1 MDQDTSTPSQ
11 QFSRAEDIA
20 LILTTCIISALLIY
34 LVYLRSFVF
43 GSVLGNWVDPY
54 LSSVPVFP
62 RWVPLIVLSSLG
74 LLVFL
79 GSKLIHSHER
89 ITLLVLFLFAF
100 CTQALIRKIYPFSLG
115 TIVQSDGANSF
126 YTPALSY
133 STVEILSKF
142 ITLAPLLPLHA
153 KANMPGKIL
162 LFELLR
168 LITASPETMGY
179 LIIFLS
185 SLGTLLLYGICK
197 RLFQNKL
204 IAFYAATLY
213 ILLPGKLFFL
223 PILNTVT
230 PVLML
235 LCFYLFVIYLDTK
248 NLWISLLL
256 GVSGYILI
264 LFEPS
269 PLITGVVLI
278 GILIHAIREKRFSS
292 RDFYRLVSYSSLG
305 FLIMFILFYALFS
318 FNIFQSFFYILK
330 EQQNFIS
337 SYERGYLIWIIENSK
352 DFYYGAGIP
361 VMILFIYATALIFV
375 QTKNL
380 KNIAQW
386 PLESIFTISILVA
399 FLLLLF
405 LGINRG
411 EVIRLWIYLAVLFQ
425 IPASIFIA
433 KIKKGGGSVLPCCKH
448 VGDSNHGYFA
458 SGWLYKTL
466 ITYHH
471 IKLRQT
477 VAALLTRISLENR
490 RVQA

>member
-1 MDQDTSTPSQ
+1 MDQDSSTQSQ
-11 QFSRAEDIA
+11 QSSRAEDIA
-20 LILTTCIISALLIY
+20 LILTACIVSALLIY
-34 LVYLRSFVF
+34 LVYLRSYVF
-43 GSVLGNWVDPY
+43 GSLLGNWVDPY

-62 RWVPLIVLSSLG
+62 KWIPVFVLLLLG
-74 LLVFL
+74 LLIFL
-79 GSKLIHSHER
+79 GRKLIHSCER
-89 ITLLVLFLFAF
+89 NALFVLYLFAIL
-100 CTQALIRKIYPFSLG
+100 TQSAIRNIYPYSLES
-115 TIVQSDGANSF
+115 VVKSDGANSF
-126 YTPALSY
+126 YTSALSY
-133 STVEILSKF
+133 STVEILSEF
-142 ITLAPLLPLHA
+142 MTLAPSLPLHA

-197 RLFQNKL
+197 RLFQNRL

-230 PVLML
+230 PVFML

-248 NLWISLLL
+248 NPWISLLL

-278 GILIHAIREKRFSS
+278 GILIHAIREKQFSG
-292 RDFYRLVSYSSLG
+292 RDFYRLVIYSSLG
-305 FLIMFILFYALFS
+305 FLIMFIVFYVFFF
-318 FNIFQSFFYILK
+318 FNIFLSFLYILK
-330 EQQNFIS
+330 EASSFNL
-337 SYERGYLIWIIENSK
+337 SYERSYLIWIIANNK
-352 DFYYGAGIP
+352 DFFYGAGIP
-361 VMILFIYATALIFV
+361 VTIIFVYATALIFI

-380 KNIAQW
+380 KNITQW
-386 PLESIFTISILVA
+386 PLESIFTISILVT

-425 IPASIFIA
+425 VPASIFIA
-433 KIKKGGGSVLPCCKH
+433 KNEKGGVLFFLVASILVIQTMVTLH
-448 VGDSNHGYFA
+448 RVGF
-458 SGWLYKTL
+458 
-466 ITYHH
+466 I
-471 IKLRQT
+471 RP
-477 VAALLTRISLENR
+477 
-490 RVQA
+490 

>member
-1 MDQDTSTPSQ
+1 VNQDSSPPTPQS
-11 QFSRAEDIA
+11 SKIDSIA
-20 LILTTCIISALLIY
+20 LILTACIISALLIY
-34 LVYLRSFVF
+34 LVYLRSYVF

-62 RWVPLIVLSSLG
+62 KWVPMIILLSLG

-79 GSKLIHSHER
+79 GSKLIHSYER
-89 ITLLVLFLFAF
+89 ITLFILFLFAV
-100 CTQALIRKIYPFSLG
+100 CTQSLIRKIYPFSLG

-126 YTPALSY
+126 YTPAFSY
-133 STVEILSKF
+133 SAVEILSKF
-142 ITLAPLLPLHA
+142 IALSPSLPLHS

-168 LITASPETMGY
+168 LFTASPETMGY
-179 LIIFLS
+179 LIILLS
-185 SLGTLLLYGICK
+185 SLGALLLYGICR
-197 RLFQNKL
+197 RLFQNRL

-235 LCFYLFVIYLDTK
+235 MCFYLFAIYLDNK
-248 NLWISLLL
+248 KFWIPLLL
-256 GVSGYILI
+256 GVSGYILV

-269 PLITGVVLI
+269 PLITGIVLI
-278 GILIHAIREKRFSS
+278 GILVHAIREKRLSGG
-292 RDFYRLVSYSSLG
+292 DFYRLVIYSSLG
-305 FLIMFILFYALFS
+305 FLFMFIIFYMLFS
-318 FNIFQSFFYILK
+318 FNIFQVFFYIFN

-361 VMILFIYATALIFV
+361 VMIIFIYMTAFILV

-380 KNIAQW
+380 KSIAQW
-386 PLESIFTISILVA
+386 PLENIFTVSILVT

-405 LGINRG
+405 SGINRG

-425 IPASIFIA
+425 VPASIFIS
-433 KIKKGGGSVLPCCKH
+433 KIQKGEFLFFLVASMLAIQAMVTLH
-448 VGDSNHGYFA
+448 RVGF
-458 SGWLYKTL
+458 
-466 ITYHH
+466 IMP
-471 IKLRQT
+471 
-477 VAALLTRISLENR
+477 
-490 RVQA
+490 